1 MSKTVIIPASTWF
14 ELTRQLNE
22 ISNAIQANDLVGREE
37 ACKILNISSK
47 TLTNYLALGK
57 ITPDTINELDQ
68 MFFSRAR
75 LVGLKKKET
84 A

>member
-22 ISNAIQANDLVGREE
+22 ISNAIQANDLVNREE
-37 ACKILNISSK
+37 ACKVLNVSSK

-75 LVGLKKKET
+75 LVGLKKKQT